1 LDLAIR
7 RERFLWVVVSLVGDW
22 IVVAHD
28 ERNDG
33 RSFER
38 WCGLAGMEMVGM
50 EGGILLRDLG
60 VSEGRVREIDT

>member
-1 LDLAIR
+1 MAIR
-7 RERFLWVVVSLVGDW
+7 RERLLWVVVSLAGDW
-22 IVVAHD
+22 IVGVHG
-28 ERNDG
+28 ERDDG